1 MATRLHGTIGT
12 WTLPEGETVMGRAEG
27 CAIRIPDRRLSR
39 RHAAFQV
46 AEGVAMIVDL
56 GSANPVLINGD
67 RLVGRTVLT
76 HGDAI
81 VIGPFLLRVEI
92 TAGAPPVRLSTTF
105 ATQDSAAPPAPAPLP
120 RGATQ
125 AMDPAEVAS
134 LAEDS
139 RQAKAVDPDIAA
151 AIGRPPTR
159 RMPLAPSTAA
169 HRHDTTKHRP
179 ATWQADPT
187 GSALDASRPALATAV
202 DGQGPTTGFVAPD
215 QSQPATSALT
225 AGPQRRSWFRP
236 LVLRRLTAIAL
247 DLGSL
252 VAVGTVVG
260 LVPLVVGL
268 TKACLMQGAAVVDG
282 RVVLGGTAAPA
293 GFHEV
298 LLALLSPT
306 GMAEVPRLV
315 HHLLTEA
322 RSFPALF
329 LGLSGAAIALELVL
343 LFGTVVATVRRGA
356 PFWHRHLG
364 LEVVVRRNGHRPGW
378 LAALLRWTLLPLL
391 APVTLVTV
399 WWAGRSWHDRLAGL
413 EVRERRSR

>member
-1 MATRLHGTIGT
+1 MAIRLHGTIGT

-27 CAIRIPDRRLSR
+27 CGIRVPDRRLSR

-46 AEGVAMIVDL
+46 TDGVAMIVDL

-67 RLVGRTVLT
+67 RLMGRTVLA
-76 HGDAI
+76 HGDAV
-81 VIGPFLLRVEI
+81 VIGPFLLRVELS
-92 TAGAPPVRLSTTF
+92 AAPTPGRLSTTF
-105 ATQDSAAPPAPAPLP
+105 ATQETAGPPAPVPLP

-125 AMDPAEVAS
+125 AMDPAEVAA

-151 AIGRPPTR
+151 ALGRPPTR
-159 RMPLAPSTAA
+159 RIPVTATAA

-187 GSALDASRPALATAV
+187 GSALDASRPALATAI

-215 QSQPATSALT
+215 QAAPATSALT
-225 AGPQRRSWFRP
+225 AGPLRKSWFRP
-236 LVLRRLTAIAL
+236 LVLRRLAAAGL
-247 DLGSL
+247 DVGSL
-252 VAVGTVVG
+252 VALGVVVG
-260 LVPLVVGL
+260 LLPLALGL
-268 TKACLMQGAAVVDG
+268 AQASLVQGAAVVDG
-282 RVVLGGTAAPA
+282 HIVLGGSEAAA
-293 GFHEV
+293 SLGNLV
-298 LLALLSPT
+298 LAILSPT

-315 HHLLTEA
+315 HRLLGEA
-322 RSFPALF
+322 RAFPGLF

-343 LFGTVVATVRRGA
+343 LFGTVAATVRRGA

-378 LAALLRWTLLPLL
+378 ILALVRWTLFALL
-391 APVTLVTV
+391 APVTLVTI
-399 WWAGRSWHDRLAGL
+399 WWAGRSWHDRLVGL
-413 EVRERRSR
+413 EVRERHSR